1 MRLTISRKLAALIM
15 LAALGSLA
23 VMAVQLMELRSS
35 IWGDREHL
43 LQMQV
48 ASAVSV
54 MKHFSDEA
62 DAGRM
67 TQDQAQTA
75 AREAV
80 RNMRYGNNE
89 YVFAF
94 LPDGTRVIHGDHKLE
109 GKSGWDDKD
118 ANGLFHVRELIAT
131 AANGGGFVSY
141 FRSRV
146 GEDVAQP
153 KLSFSTRF
161 APWNWTVGTG
171 VYVDDLNALFR
182 SSVYRAIGTSA
193 VILAILCAA
202 AFAIARSISKPV
214 IRLTADMRRLAE
226 GDKTVEVSGLGR
238 GDEIGAMA
246 ETVQVFKT
254 AAVEKERL
262 EAEAEASRLAQATS
276 RERQAAIDNARAEDL
291 RSFVHLVETSFERLS
306 SGDLTVRMND
316 GVATEFEPIRQTF
329 NASVESLETAIG
341 AVVGAIG
348 TIRLG
353 LGEISN
359 ASNDL
364 AQRTE
369 QQAANLE
376 ETVAALSEVT
386 RAVNGTAEGASKA
399 QGSAAATQKNAEA
412 GGAVVARAMEA
423 MAQIEDSSGKIGRII
438 GVIDEIAFQ
447 TNLLALNAGVEAAR
461 AGEAGRGFA
470 VVAQEVRGLAQRSAE
485 AAKEIK
491 TLISKS
497 GTQVEAGVELVT
509 ASGRSLDQIVDQVSE
524 MNRIVAQ
531 IAGSAKEQATALREV
546 STAADQMDKVT
557 QQNAAMVEQ
566 TTAAAQALSTE
577 TDQLAAL
584 TRRFR
589 VRAAGPAEH
598 AAPASSIRRPSAPTP
613 VRPVQQMRTVG
624 HGGAAALA
632 APVDDSWEEF

>member
-1 MRLTISRKLAALIM
+1 MRLTISRKLAMLIA

-35 IWGDREHL
+35 IWADRQHM

-48 ASAVSV
+48 ESAVSV
-54 MKHFSDEA
+54 MKHFAGEA

-67 TQDQAQTA
+67 TQAQAQTA

-80 RNMRYGNNE
+80 RNMRYGQGE
-89 YVFAF
+89 YIFAF
-94 LPDGTRVIHGDHKLE
+94 LPDGTRMIHGDSKLE
-109 GKSGWDDKD
+109 GKSGWDERDN
-118 ANGLFHVRELIAT
+118 NGLYHIRALIAN
-131 AANGGGFVSY
+131 AAGGGGFTSY
-141 FRSRV
+141 YRTRV

-153 KLSFSTRF
+153 KLSFTTQF

-171 VYVDDLNALFR
+171 VYVDDLDTLFR
-182 SSVYRAIGTSA
+182 HSVYRAAGWSTG
-193 VILAILCAA
+193 ILMALCAA

-214 IRLTADMRRLAE
+214 IRLTADMRKLAS
-226 GDKTVEVSGLGR
+226 GDKTVEVSGLDR
-238 GDEIGAMA
+238 RDEIGAMA

-254 AAVEKERL
+254 AAIEKERL
-262 EAEAEASRLAQATS
+262 EAEAETSRLAQATS
-276 RERQAAIDNARAEDL
+276 RERQAAIDSARAEDL
-291 RSFVHLVETSFERLS
+291 RAFVHLVETSFERLCA
-306 SGDLTVRMND
+306 GDLTVRMD
-316 GVATEFEPIRQTF
+316 TSVAAEFEPIRETF
-329 NASVESLETAIG
+329 NASVESLETTIG

-376 ETVAALSEVT
+376 ETVAALGEVT
-386 RAVNGTAEGASKA
+386 RAVNGTAEGAAKA
-399 QGSAAATQKNAEA
+399 QGSAALTQKNAEA
-412 GGAVVARAMEA
+412 GGTVVARAMEA
-423 MAQIEDSSGKIGRII
+423 MAEIEDSSGKIGRII

-491 TLISKS
+491 TLISAS

-509 ASGRSLDQIVDQVSE
+509 ASGHSLEEIVGQVSE
-524 MNRIVAQ
+524 MNRIVAR
-531 IAGSAKEQATALREV
+531 IAGSAKEQAVALREV

-566 TTAAAQALSTE
+566 TTAAAQALTVE

-589 VRAAGPAEH
+589 TRVGDTSQRAVPMPATRRPAA
-598 AAPASSIRRPSAPTP
+598 AAP
-613 VRPVQQMRTVG
+613 RPVAQLRTAG
-624 HGGAAALA
+624 HGGAAPRPAS
-632 APVDDSWEEF
+632 VDDSWEEF